1 MRKLGFIIGVIVLL
15 VAVMP
20 VSDNLPAQ
28 AAEPPVP
35 QEAPRLPPPPQPPPV
50 IDGHGT
56 GFIAPTVDLSHIT
69 GQRMPDGSLAG
80 GSPVGQPP
88 ASFDW
93 RTQGKVTSVKNQ
105 GGCGSC
111 YAFAALGNF
120 ESKILVDNATTLPSP
135 DYSENNAKE
144 CNWRELNNFQNP
156 PGTFWGS
163 CAGGNYRMLASL
175 FSQKGIVLESDD
187 PYVAVDVA
195 CNSSCP
201 YNKTLLDWRIIS
213 TDSVPDTNVLK
224 TYIMT
229 YGPVYTTVYADSSQ
243 GFHSGY
249 NGSYTFNYTKSP
261 AAGVNHAVLIVGW
274 SNSLPPDQV
283 TGLPGDGWIVKNS
296 WGAGWGDN
304 GYFYMHYGAANIG
317 MWSSFT
323 HSWQDY
329 DNNGGIMYYDD
340 DCGDTAWGYPPSTTA
355 WGLCNFTPSNNTC
368 ATRVEFWTWDAT
380 TDVDIYIWDDFD
392 GSSLSNLLVSQLNY
406 NFTEAGYHS
415 VALNSPLPL
424 TSGDDVIVV
433 VKFTNGASQFPVTA
447 DPNGPSVTG
456 RTYISSSGAN
466 GSWSDLGLNE
476 NDDVAIRLRTSALLS
491 CGCGDICVNTTGWWR
506 DGGTFNASSTPIQ
519 DAVNNATSGDTIC
532 VKDGNY
538 HENVDVN
545 KTLTIQSEN
554 GTANCVVT
562 ATNPD
567 DHVFNVTAD
576 WVNITGFTVEN
587 ATGYPRAGIYLGEV
601 SHCNICSNNA
611 TNNRFGIYLDL
622 SSNNTLTNNTASNN
636 VYGIHLYSSSNST
649 LTSNTA
655 SNNDYGIRLYSS
667 SNNTFTDNTA
677 NSNNDSGIYLGLS
690 SNNTLSNNTASNNY
704 VGIWLGSSSNN
715 NTLSNNTASN
725 NDVGIYLYS
734 SSNNNTLSNNTCSNN
749 NVGIYL
755 DSSSSN
761 TIYNNYFDNTNNA
774 YDNATNIWNTT
785 NSTGPNII
793 GGPYLGGNYWS
804 DYIGSDIDE
813 DGFGDTPY
821 NIPGGSNKDY
831 LPLVTYIGVMRNLPD
846 EVERGETFNVTVTFT
861 APADK
866 FNAIGLT
873 DLCPDGWNVTVNAT
887 WCTPNADVVLATGN
901 KAEIAWFGEPGVG
914 FDKNTSFSALY
925 KVTVPDYAPV
935 GIHTFYGFLGYFL
948 ADKGPYYENMIGDSE
963 IDVIG
968 AILEGNVTFVGRG
981 GPGPKWVESFNVT
994 LFEVGNLTNVTWTGS
1009 AITDTTGFFSVSNLT
1024 PGDYD
1029 IGIKNW
1035 TCLSELVTNVT
1046 LTSGNTT
1053 VVDFG
1058 TMRVGDANNDDCI
1071 TISDRTLLYGCWG
1084 TGEGDPGWDPNCDFN
1099 NDGYITISDRTLMY
1113 GNWGQSGDAYGYF

>member
-1 MRKLGFIIGVIVLL
+1 MRRLGFIIGVIVLFI
-15 VAVMP
+15 AVMP
-20 VSDNLPAQ
+20 VSGNLPAQ

-35 QEAPRLPPPPQPPPV
+35 QEAPRLPPPQQPSPV

-56 GFIAPTVDLSHIT
+56 GFIAPTMDLSHIT

-93 RTQGKVTSVKNQ
+93 RTQNKVTSVKNQ

-111 YAFAALGNF
+111 YAFAAIANI
-120 ESKILVDNATTLPSP
+120 ESRILIDTNTTAPVNS
-135 DYSENNAKE
+135 SENNAKE
-144 CNWRELNNFQNP
+144 CNWRELNSYGCPAQC
-156 PGTFWGS
+156 WGS
-163 CAGGNYRMLASL
+163 CDGGNYRMLASL
-175 FSQKGIVLESDD
+175 FSRKGLVLESDD

-213 TDSVPDTNVLK
+213 TGSVPDTNVLK
-224 TYIMT
+224 NYIMT
-229 YGPVYTTVYADSSQ
+229 YGPVYTTLYADSGQ
-243 GFHSGY
+243 GFNSGY
-249 NGSYTFNYTKSP
+249 GGSYTFNYTSS
-261 AAGVNHAVLIVGW
+261 GTNHAVLIVGW
-274 SNSLPPDQV
+274 SNSLPPDQQ

-317 MWSSFT
+317 MYSSFT

-340 DCGDTAWGYPPSTTA
+340 DCGDTAWGYSSTTA
-355 WGLCNFTPSNNTC
+355 WGLCNFTPSNNTY

-392 GSSLSNLLVSQLNY
+392 GSSLSNLLRSQLNY

-415 VALNSPLPL
+415 VALSAPLPL

-433 VKFTNGASQFPVTA
+433 VKFTNGASQYPVTA

-456 RTYISSSGAN
+456 RTYISPSGAN
-466 GSWSDLGLNE
+466 GSWWDLGYNQ
-476 NDDVAIRLRTSALLS
+476 NDDVAIRLRTSAAVP

-506 DGGTFNASSTPIQ
+506 DGSTFNASSTPIQ
-519 DAVNNATSGDTIC
+519 NAVNNAIEGETIC
-532 VKDGNY
+532 VKDGTY
-538 HENVDVN
+538 HENVDVGISN
-545 KTLTIQSEN
+545 ITIQSEN
-554 GTANCVVT
+554 GTANCV
-562 ATNPD
+562 ASASNPD

-587 ATGYPRAGIYLGEV
+587 ATGSTRAGIYLGSV
-601 SHCNICSNNA
+601 RHCNVFNNNVA
-611 TNNRFGIYLDL
+611 NNYYGIYLDW
-622 SSNNTLTNNTASNN
+622 SSNNTVRNNIAN
-636 VYGIHLYSSSNST
+636 
-649 LTSNTA
+649 SNTIW
-655 SNNDYGIRLYSS
+655 GIRLDS
-667 SNNTFTDNTA
+667 SN
-677 NSNNDSGIYLGLS
+677 
-690 SNNTLSNNTASNNY
+690 
-704 VGIWLGSSSNN
+704 
-715 NTLSNNTASN
+715 
-725 NDVGIYLYS
+725 
-734 SSNNNTLSNNTCSNN
+734 
-749 NVGIYL
+749 
-755 DSSSSN
+755 SN
-761 TIYNNYFDNTNNA
+761 TIYNNYFNNTNNT
-774 YDNATNIWNTT
+774 YDDGTNIWNTT
-785 NSTGPNII
+785 NTTGPNII
-793 GGPYLGGNYWS
+793 GGPYIGGNYWS
-804 DYIGSDIDE
+804 DYTGNDTNG
-813 DGFGDTPY
+813 DGFGDAPY
-821 NIPGGSNKDY
+821 NITGDSNKDY

-887 WCTPNADVVLATGN
+887 WCTPNADIVLATGN

-963 IDVIG
+963 VEVIG
-968 AILEGNVTFVGRG
+968 AILEGYVAFVGRG
-981 GPGPKWVESFNVT
+981 GPGLRWVESFNVT

-1009 AITDTTGFFSVSNLT
+1009 AITDTNGFFSVSNLT
-1024 PGDYD
+1024 PDTYD

-1084 TGEGDPGWDPNCDFN
+1084 PAEGDPGWDPNCDFN
-1099 NDGYITISDRTLMY
+1099 RDGYITISDRTLQY

>member
-1 MRKLGFIIGVIVLL
+1 MRRLGFIIGVIVLL
-15 VAVMP
+15 IAVMP

-35 QEAPRLPPPPQPPPV
+35 QEAPRLSPPPQEPPPV

-56 GFIAPTVDLSHIT
+56 GFIPPAMDLSHIT

-88 ASFDW
+88 DSFDW
-93 RTQGKVTSVKNQ
+93 RAQNKVTSVKNQ

-111 YAFAALGNF
+111 YAFAAIANI
-120 ESKILVDNATTLPSP
+120 ESKILIDTNTTAPVN
-135 DYSENNAKE
+135 YSENNAKE
-144 CNWRELNNFQNP
+144 CNWRELNSYGCPANC
-156 PGTFWGS
+156 WGS
-163 CAGGNYRMLASL
+163 CSGGNYRMLASL
-175 FSQKGIVLESDD
+175 FSQKGVVLESDD

-213 TDSVPDTNVLK
+213 ADSVPSTNVLK
-224 TYIMT
+224 NYIMT
-229 YGPVYTTVYADSSQ
+229 YGPVYTTVYADSSR
-243 GFHSGY
+243 GFNSGY
-249 NGSYTFNYTKSP
+249 DGSYTFNYTKSP
-261 AAGVNHAVLIVGW
+261 AAGTNHGVLIVGW
-274 SNSLPPDQV
+274 SDSLPPDQQ
-283 TGLPGDGWIVKNS
+283 TGQPGDGWIAKNS

-317 MWSSFT
+317 MYSSFV

-340 DCGDTAWGYPPSTTA
+340 DCGDTAWGYGSTTA
-355 WGLCNFTPSNNTC
+355 WGLCNFTPSSDTA

-380 TDVDIYIWDDFD
+380 TDIDIYIYDDFD

-415 VALNSPLPL
+415 VTLDSPLLL
-424 TSGDDVIVV
+424 TSGDHIIVV
-433 VKFTNGASQFPVTA
+433 VKFTNSASQYPVTA

-456 RTYISSSGAN
+456 RTYISPSGAS
-466 GSWSDLGLNE
+466 GSWYDLGLNE
-476 NDDVAIRLRTSALLS
+476 NDDVAIRLRTSTAVP

-506 DGGTFNASSTPIQ
+506 DGGTFNSSSTPIQ
-519 DAVNNATSGDTIC
+519 DAVNNATAGEKIC
-532 VKDGNY
+532 VKDGTY

-545 KTLTIQSEN
+545 TANLTIKSEN
-554 GTANCVVT
+554 GYANCVVS
-562 ATNPD
+562 ASNPN
-567 DHVFNVTAD
+567 DHVFYVTAD
-576 WVNITGFTVEN
+576 WVSITGLTVRN
-587 ATGYPRAGIYLGEV
+587 TTGDNVAGIYLNAA
-601 SHCNICSNNA
+601 SHCSISNNNA
-611 TNNRFGIYLDL
+611 TNNWHGIILKN
-622 SSNNTLTNNTASNN
+622 SSTNNTIINN
-636 VYGIHLYSSSNST
+636 TANGNTFNGIELSSSSCNT
-649 LTSNTA
+649 IASNTA
-655 SNNDYGIRLYSS
+655 SNNCDGIILENSS
-667 SNNTFTDNTA
+667 TNNTIT
-677 NSNNDSGIYLGLS
+677 
-690 SNNTLSNNTASNNY
+690 NNTATMNY
-704 VGIWLGSSSNN
+704 H
-715 NTLSNNTASN
+715 
-725 NDVGIYLYS
+725 
-734 SSNNNTLSNNTCSNN
+734 
-749 NVGIYL
+749 GIYL
-755 DSSSSN
+755 DYSSNN
-761 TIYNNYFDNTNNA
+761 TIYNNYFSNTNNA
-774 YDNATNIWNTT
+774 YDGGNNTWNTT

-793 GGPYLGGNYWS
+793 GGPYIGGNYWS
-804 DYIGSDIDE
+804 DYTGSDANG
-813 DGFGDTPY
+813 DGLGETPY
-821 NIPGGSNKDY
+821 NITGDSNKDY

-846 EVERGETFNVTVTFT
+846 GVERGETFNVTVTFT

-887 WCTPNADVVLATGN
+887 WCTPTADTVLATGN

-935 GIHTFYGFLGYFL
+935 GIYTFYGFLEYYL
-948 ADKGPYYENMIGDSE
+948 ATEGPYHENITGDSE
-963 IDVIG
+963 VEVIG
-968 AILEGNVTFVGRG
+968 AILEGYVTFVGRG
-981 GPGPKWVESFNVT
+981 GPGLKWVESFNVA
-994 LFEVGNLTNVTWTGS
+994 LFEVGKLTNVTWTGS

-1035 TCLSELVTNVT
+1035 TCLSEMVTNVT

-1099 NDGYITISDRTLMY
+1099 NDGYITISDRTLQY
-1113 GNWGQSGDAYGYF
+1113 GNWGQSGDLGFPI